1 MNRIPPRDEQAR
13 FKGSLR
19 LHHRGGP
26 VVHRTWDEWI
36 TGKPAKP
43 ARKTTR
49 KKMVNILIVVISVLV
64 LGCIIAALII
74 ELR

>member
-1 MNRIPPRDEQAR
+1 MNRLQPRDEQDR

-26 VVHRTWDEWI
+26 AVHRSWDEWI
-36 TGKPAKP
+36 TGKPPKP
-43 ARKTTR
+43 PRKINR
-49 KKMVNILIVVISVLV
+49 KKLINILIVVISVLA
-64 LGCIIAALII
+64 LGGIIAGLIV

>member
-1 MNRIPPRDEQAR
+1 MKRIPPRDEQDR

-26 VVHRTWDEWI
+26 AVHRTWDEWI
-36 TGKPAKP
+36 SGKPPKAGS
-43 ARKTTR
+43 RWNR
-49 KKMVNILIVVISVLV
+49 KKLINVLIVVVSVLA
-64 LGCIIAALII
+64 LAAIIAGLVI

>member
-1 MNRIPPRDEQAR
+1 MKRLQPRDEQDR

-26 VVHRTWDEWI
+26 AVHRTWDEWI
-36 TGKPAKP
+36 TGEPAKR
-43 ARKTTR
+43 ARKFNR
-49 KKMVNILIVVISVLV
+49 KKWINVLIVVISVLA
-64 LGCIIAALII
+64 LGTIIAGLII

>member
-1 MNRIPPRDEQAR
+1 MNRIPPRNEQDR

-26 VVHRTWDEWI
+26 AVHRSWDEWI
-36 TGKPAKP
+36 TGKPPKP
-43 ARKTTR
+43 ARKAKR
-49 KKMVNILIVVISVLV
+49 KKLVNLLIVVISVLV
-64 LGCIIAALII
+64 LGGIIAALII